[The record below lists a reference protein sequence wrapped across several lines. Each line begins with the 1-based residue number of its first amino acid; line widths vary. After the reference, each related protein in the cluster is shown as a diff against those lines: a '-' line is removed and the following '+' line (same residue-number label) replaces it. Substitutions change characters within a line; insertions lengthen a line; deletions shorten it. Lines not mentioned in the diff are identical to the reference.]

1 MAEQKPNDPSSKSK
15 AEGERW
21 SDDGREQFDQSDATP
36 SGVSNRPPDE
46 EITNQ
51 ESVPPRGKPQSRR
64 DEFAREG
71 LETPR
76 RYEQPIEDDDDPVMP
91 SDDATVNTKI

>member
-21 SDDGREQFDQSDATP
+21 SGAL
-36 SGVSNRPPDE
+36 DE

-51 ESVPPRGKPQSRR
+51 ESVPPRGKSQSRTDR
-64 DEFAREG
+64 GG
-71 LETPR
+71 LDTPR
-76 RYEQPIEDDDDPVMP
+76 RYDQPIEDDDDPVMP

>member
-21 SDDGREQFDQSDATP
+21 SGDGREQFDQSDATQ
-36 SGVSNRPPDE
+36 SGISNRPLDE

-51 ESVPPRGKPQSRR
+51 ESVPPRGRSQSGR
-64 DEFAREG
+64 DHWR
-71 LETPR
+71 LDTPR
-76 RYEQPIEDDDDPVMP
+76 RYDQPVEDDDDPVMP

>member
-21 SDDGREQFDQSDATP
+21 
-36 SGVSNRPPDE
+36 RPLDE
-46 EITNQ
+46 EISNQ
-51 ESVPPRGKPQSRR
+51 ESVPPRGRSQM
-64 DEFAREG
+64 D
-71 LETPR
+71 TPR
-76 RYEQPIEDDDDPVMP
+76 RCDQPIEDDDDPVMP

>member
-21 SDDGREQFDQSDATP
+21 RSI
-36 SGVSNRPPDE
+36 DE

-51 ESVPPRGKPQSRR
+51 ESVPLRGKSQSGR
-64 DEFAREG
+64 DRG
-71 LETPR
+71 RLDTPR
-76 RYEQPIEDDDDPVMP
+76 RYDQPIEDDDDPVMP
-91 SDDATVNTKI
+91 SDAATVNTKI

>member
-21 SDDGREQFDQSDATP
+21 SGDGREHFDQSGATQ
-36 SGVSNRPPDE
+36 SGITNRPLDE

-51 ESVPPRGKPQSRR
+51 ESVPPRGKSQPGAHTGRGGDSSDERSRDR
-64 DEFAREG
+64 
-71 LETPR
+71 
-76 RYEQPIEDDDDPVMP
+76 
-91 SDDATVNTKI
+91 

>member
-21 SDDGREQFDQSDATP
+21 RSI
-36 SGVSNRPPDE
+36 DE

-51 ESVPPRGKPQSRR
+51 ESVPPRGKSQSGR
-64 DEFAREG
+64 DRG
-71 LETPR
+71 LDTPR
-76 RYEQPIEDDDDPVMP
+76 RYDQPIEDDDDPVMP
-91 SDDATVNTKI
+91 SDAATVNTKI

>member
-21 SDDGREQFDQSDATP
+21 SGDGREQFDQSDAAQ
-36 SGVSNRPPDE
+36 SGITNRPLDE

-51 ESVPPRGKPQSRR
+51 ESVPPRGTAQI
-64 DEFAREG
+64 D
-71 LETPR
+71 TPR
-76 RYEQPIEDDDDPVMP
+76 RYDQPIEDDDDPVMP